1 MNTDF
6 FALGGHGLYVWGS
19 YLITALAMVVEIV
32 LLRHRRRQAVE
43 ILQQEAELAEEITKS
58 NESTS

>member
-19 YLITALAMVVEIV
+19 YLVTALVMVVEIV